1 MTSEENEN
9 RRTGRSRRSPR
20 KIRRG
25 SLGES
30 HQESPGKTHQERTG
44 ESRQER
50 PQVRAGIW
58 KGRILLA
65 ALLIALAA
73 GGIFLASYYRILRL
87 PDPLQ
92 AQMDILPDSRAKNG
106 TLHAQEGKE
115 VEEGS
120 YQVILN
126 QIPTFTSK
134 TRTCNI
140 QFENPA
146 GNQYSS
152 RLGLYLKESGDLL
165 GNTRLV
171 KPGQYIETLDLN
183 QELPVGEYPVIA
195 RIELFTGKEPAGS
208 LQIEINI
215 RVTETGGGTQ

>member
-20 KIRRG
+20 KSRR
-25 SLGES
+25 EN
-30 HQESPGKTHQERTG
+30 PGKR
-44 ESRQER
+44 
-50 PQVRAGIW
+50 
-58 KGRILLA
+58 RILLA
-65 ALLIALAA
+65 ALLIALVTA

-126 QIPTFTSK
+126 QIPTFPSQ
-134 TRTCNI
+134 TRACNI
-140 QFENPA
+140 QFENPE

-171 KPGQYIETLDLN
+171 KPGQYIENLDLN

>member
-20 KIRRG
+20 KSRRG
-25 SLGES
+25 NPGKS
-30 HQESPGKTHQERTG
+30 HQE
-44 ESRQER
+44 R
-50 PQVRAGIW
+50 PRKVVRAGTW

-65 ALLIALAA
+65 ALLIVLAA

-126 QIPTFTSK
+126 QIPTFPSQ
-134 TRTCNI
+134 TRACNI
-140 QFENPA
+140 QFENPK

>member
-30 HQESPGKTHQERTG
+30 HQES
-44 ESRQER
+44 

-126 QIPTFTSK
+126 QIPTFPSK